1 MYHVQSRQ
9 CCVATSSHAHTI
21 IVVAVLPAAVV
32 AVAVVVLARHH
43 RHHIICRRCRHVYF
57 AYRPPPSE
65 IWCMV
70 MCVWRQTTHQNE
82 KPYLLLKKK
91 CIRKCSADIRDK
103 SAKHWSDESVFSNRA
118 YFLFEKQNELA
129 IQNIKDGDSGIYRC
143 RVDFEVGQ
151 TRNSKVNLTVIC
163 EYY

>member
-1 MYHVQSRQ
+1 MVYGDVRM
-9 CCVATSSHAHTI
+9 ATNNAPKRKTI
-21 IVVAVLPAAVV
+21 F
-32 AVAVVVLARHH
+32 
-43 RHHIICRRCRHVYF
+43 II
-57 AYRPPPSE
+57 
-65 IWCMV
+65 
-70 MCVWRQTTHQNE
+70 
-82 KPYLLLKKK
+82 KKKK
-91 CIRKCSADIRDK
+91 CTRKCSADIRDK